1 MRAAGLQAIGT
12 ILSSEAVLLRS
23 VQPKKPEHLPVIDKI
38 TRRIEGVLAA
48 NKFLL
53 CTYNIRRS
61 LIKQACEVTPGRRAP
76 TVTSLEEEDWVAVQS
91 MVLKSEA
98 AAIMDRLQEIGAVDI
113 FLLSL
118 HNCRV

>member
-12 ILSSEAVLLRS
+12 ILTSEAVLIRS
-23 VQPKKPEHLPVIDKI
+23 VEPKKPEHLPAIDKI
-38 TRRIEGVLAA
+38 TRRINGVLAA

-53 CTYNIRRS
+53 CTYNVSRS
-61 LIKQACEVTPGRRAP
+61 LLKKACEVTPGRRAP
-76 TVTSLEEEDWVAVQS
+76 TVTSLEDDDWVAVQS
-91 MVLKSEA
+91 MVLKNEA
-98 AAIMDRLQEIGAVDI
+98 AAIMDQLQEIGAVDI